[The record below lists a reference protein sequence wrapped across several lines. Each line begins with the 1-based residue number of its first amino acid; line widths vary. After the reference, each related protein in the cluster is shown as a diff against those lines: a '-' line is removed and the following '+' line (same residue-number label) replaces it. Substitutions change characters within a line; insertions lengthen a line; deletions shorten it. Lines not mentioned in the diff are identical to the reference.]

1 MHSVEIQLVVQVRLR
16 IFKIK
21 HTVIVVQVTGRG
33 RKAKKKTKPLEPQGP
48 SRYTEYSPPNTAPT
62 QPRPKIP

>member
-1 MHSVEIQLVVQVRLR
+1 MNWRCMYGCRCLKYSKRKSVFAE
-16 IFKIK
+16 
-21 HTVIVVQVTGRG
+21 VTGRG
-33 RKAKKKTKPLEPQGP
+33 RKAKKKTKPLAPQGP